1 MLCSEMY
8 QKCAHRVLK
17 KFQAILINM
26 LFKQC
31 QLACFQ
37 ACLLQID
44 FPISYQ
50 ED

>member
-1 MLCSEMY
+1 MS
-8 QKCAHRVLK
+8 VS
-17 KFQAILINM
+17 M

-50 ED
+50 EDYALDGLIIHSKVRFNEGPV